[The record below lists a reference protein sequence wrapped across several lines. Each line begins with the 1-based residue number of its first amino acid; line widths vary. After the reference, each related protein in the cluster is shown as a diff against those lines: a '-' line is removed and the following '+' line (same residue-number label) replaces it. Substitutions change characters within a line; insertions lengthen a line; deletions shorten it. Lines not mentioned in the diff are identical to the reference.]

1 MYADVIVDISHESLD
16 RVFLYRIPDEIL
28 PDVAIGSPVKFPFG
42 KGNRITEGY
51 VIDILSTSDYPE
63 DKIKSLIGLR
73 DGAVSI
79 ESQLINLAAWMK
91 NTYGSTMIQALKTV
105 IPIKNEVR
113 HKENKTI
120 TLNCDTEKAEEFLKL
135 CVTKKY
141 KAKERL
147 LAELIKEKSLPYEL
161 VTQKLNISQSTLK
174 SLEADN
180 FIAVRAD
187 IKYRNPADEKAVAD
201 TGFGRSYDIKRLT
214 GLQQAVADSIMD
226 NYNCGDRKPSLIHGV
241 TGSGKTEV
249 YMELV
254 SKMQKLGKQS
264 IVLIPEI
271 ALTYQTIIRFYKRF
285 GNRVSIIHS
294 RMSQGE
300 KYDQFERAKKGEID
314 IMIGPRSALFTPFPN
329 IGLIIIDEEHEATY
343 KSETTPKYHAREV
356 ALERARVSDGI
367 VVLGSA
373 TPSMESYYNASCGNY
388 NLYSLTERIGTST
401 LPEVSVVDLRE
412 ELKAGNR
419 SMFSTKLRE
428 AIQERLDRK
437 EQVML
442 FINRRGYAG
451 FVSCRSCG
459 EAIKCPH
466 CDVSLTYHNNKRL
479 ICHYC
484 NYNIPMPDKCPKCSS
499 KFIGTFGTGTQKLE
513 EATNASFPGAKV
525 LRMDMDTTAGK
536 DGHEKILSAFA
547 NQEADILIGT
557 QMIVKGHDFPNVT
570 LVGIIA
576 ADMSLFENDYRSA
589 ERTFQLLTQAAGRA
603 GRGDKPGQVIIQ
615 TYNPEHY
622 AIQTASAQDYG
633 EFYETELSY
642 RRLVNY
648 PPFLHMLVIFISS
661 PSIAECGTMAEILV
675 NVVQDYGNYTVIGPA
690 DATIAKKQDR
700 YRKVIWC
707 KHTDVNALKELM
719 NALEAVIK
727 TNTELKNCS
736 VQFDLDPMSMY

>member
-28 PDVAIGSPVKFPFG
+28 PDVAIGSPVRFPFG
-42 KGNRITEGY
+42 KGNRVTEGY
-51 VIDILSTSDYPE
+51 VIDIISKSDYPE
-63 DKIKSLIGLR
+63 EKIKSLIGLR
-73 DGAVSI
+73 EGAVSI

-105 IPIKNEVR
+105 IPIKTEVR
-113 HKENKTI
+113 HKEDKTVI
-120 TLNCDTEKAEEFLKL
+120 LNFDEEKAKEFLRV
-135 CVTKKY
+135 CINKKY

-147 LAELIKEKSLPYEL
+147 LTELIKEKRLPYEL

-180 FIAVRAD
+180 IIIIRAD
-187 IKYRNPADEKAVAD
+187 IKYRNPADEKKAD
-201 TGFGRSYDIKRLT
+201 TEFGNTYNVKTLT
-214 GLQQAVADSIMD
+214 EAQQSVADSIMA
-226 NYNCGDRKPSLIHGV
+226 NFYSGSRKPSLIHGV

-254 SKMQKLGKQS
+254 SKMQEMGKQS

-271 ALTYQTIIRFYKRF
+271 ALTYQSIIRFYKRF
-285 GNRVSIIHS
+285 GDRVSIIHS

-329 IGLIIIDEEHEATY
+329 IGLIVIDEEHEATY

-356 ALERARVSDGI
+356 AFERIRTSDGI

-388 NLYSLTERIGTST
+388 DLYTLNERVRTSI
-401 LPEVSVVDLRE
+401 LPEVSVIDLRE
-412 ELKAGNR
+412 ELKSGNR
-419 SMFSTKLRE
+419 SMFSAELRE
-428 AIQERLDRK
+428 AIQGRLDRK
-437 EQVML
+437 EQTML

-484 NYNIPMPDKCPKCSS
+484 NYNIPMPDKCPQCSS

-513 EATNASFPGAKV
+513 EATIAAFPGARV
-525 LRMDMDTTAGK
+525 LRMDMDTTSGK

-603 GRGDKPGQVIIQ
+603 GRGEKPGQVIIQ
-615 TYNPEHY
+615 TYKPEHY
-622 AIQTASAQDYG
+622 VIKAASSQDYG
-633 EFYETELSY
+633 EFYETELVY
-642 RRLVNY
+642 RKLPGY
-648 PPFLHMLVIFISS
+648 PPYMHMLVIFISS
-661 PSIAECGTMAEILV
+661 PNVTECGTMADILAK
-675 NVVQDYGNYTVIGPA
+675 NVAEYGDFTVIGPA

-707 KHTDVNALKELM
+707 KHAEADTLKELM
-719 NALEAVIK
+719 SMLDLRIK
-727 TNTELKNCS
+727 EYMELKNCI

>member
-1 MYADVIVDISHESLD
+1 M
-16 RVFLYRIPDEIL
+16 
-28 PDVAIGSPVKFPFG
+28 
-42 KGNRITEGY
+42 
-51 VIDILSTSDYPE
+51 
-63 DKIKSLIGLR
+63 
-73 DGAVSI
+73 
-79 ESQLINLAAWMK
+79 
-91 NTYGSTMIQALKTV
+91 
-105 IPIKNEVR
+105 
-113 HKENKTI
+113 
-120 TLNCDTEKAEEFLKL
+120 
-135 CVTKKY
+135 
-141 KAKERL
+141 
-147 LAELIKEKSLPYEL
+147 
-161 VTQKLNISQSTLK
+161 TQKLNISQSTLK

-180 FIAVRAD
+180 IIVVRAD
-187 IKYRNPADEKAVAD
+187 IKYRNPADEKVTTD
-201 TGFGRSYDIKRLT
+201 TGFGRSYDVKILT
-214 GLQQAVADSIMD
+214 ELQQAVADSIMD
-226 NYNCGDRKPSLIHGV
+226 NYNDGGRKPSLIHGV

-285 GNRVSIIHS
+285 GDRVSIIHS

-314 IMIGPRSALFTPFPN
+314 IMIGPRSALFTPFSD

-356 ALERARVSDGI
+356 AFERARVSDGI

-373 TPSMESYYNASCGNY
+373 TPSMESYYNASCDNY
-388 NLYSLTERIGTST
+388 NLYNLIERIGTSM

-412 ELKAGNR
+412 ELKSGNR
-419 SMFSTKLRE
+419 SMFSARLKE

-437 EQVML
+437 EQTML

-484 NYNIPMPDKCPKCSS
+484 NYNIPMPDKCPKCAS

-513 EATNASFPGAKV
+513 EATIAAFPEARV
-525 LRMDMDTTAGK
+525 LRMDMDTTSGK

-547 NQEADILIGT
+547 NNEADILIGT

-615 TYNPEHY
+615 TYKPEHY
-622 AIQTASAQDYG
+622 AIQSASAQNYK
-633 EFYETELSY
+633 EFYEIELSY

-661 PSIAECGTMAEILV
+661 PSITECGTMADELAKIAT
-675 NVVQDYGNYTVIGPA
+675 DYGECTVIGPA

-707 KHTDVNALKELM
+707 KHTDINLLKELI
-719 NALEAVIK
+719 EITDVGF
-727 TNTELKNCS
+727 KNKRI
-736 VQFDLDPMSMY
+736 YGA